1 MAVRINGVAHRS
13 GCDINILME
22 SRDLRERLD
31 TPAAREARIQKY
43 AERFANGLPIFDDE
57 APADEDLTL
66 ISVEE

>member
-1 MAVRINGVAHRS
+1 MAIRINGVTFRS

-22 SRDLRERLD
+22 SLDLHERLD

-57 APADEDLTL
+57 TQPDESLELPT
-66 ISVEE
+66 IEE